1 MSHLEYEK
9 DLYETR
15 NDLVK
20 EISLLSYDDF
30 NNRCDRR
37 MEKIKVLLDV
47 RD

>member
-15 NDLVK
+15 NGLVK

-30 NNRCDRR
+30 NNRC
-37 MEKIKVLLDV
+37 EVLNL
-47 RD
+47 RP